1 MTRVRRA
8 LASLAGRAACASASA
23 RELGHSVPE
32 RALRRLGCL
41 NLRSS
46 RGATSPL
53 REFGAATTPAS
64 RKALGHATRWE
75 IRPATGTSWCPAGPV
90 RGVASSSG
98 SRRAAEDESASHG
111 ARVAT
116 SRLGAEEA
124 ESSTS
129 PSTAVDISDANDPSL
144 RFYGAPA
151 DYAGVTVRSSINWP
165 LPLDEIA
172 KLNPKLAL
180 AMGASEA
187 RVAENNKRRP
197 KLDAVTSGRGGKHS
211 ASATNR
217 YADDVVDSS
226 VVDPEE
232 ARVLASL
239 WEEDRRD
246 AEERDTELDA
256 FRTKRAH
263 EKQSEIEKKNA
274 QLSGRKNAPYAPRA
288 VGADAVRK
296 AREEADAQLARV
308 ERDAARKLLAEKWEA
323 AVKNGDVSSLL
334 PKPGSKPGVTPRVYN
349 ALKKQMLRKSDRA
362 TMAKH
367 VSAELSAA
375 ALRRLKVA
383 DLRRACDVLGVPS
396 AGDKK
401 LLVEMLKAHFDEAE
415 RLFAREF
422 VEKIVD
428 LDKEVAARKGKA
440 RRLAEAERRG
450 SPRAPRREAAAR
462 DRGDAAAAAAAA
474 GAAARE
480 GAAGK
485 RRIGERA
492 SARAARAA
500 ARLRGWDDDDAAE
513 AAAEA
518 AEADDDGL
526 ERLEEEDVF
535 FSEEEAD
542 SEDDSEDDEAT
553 DPDDLTPTA
562 SGRMPY
568 ATAFEPEELVDLLL
582 KAKGADVTT
591 IPVHE
596 KCGWADH
603 FVVATARSPRHIRA
617 LAGAVL
623 HAVKQRVRFVVGTSL
638 RPSIEG
644 ADSVET
650 GEAGDDHWMLVDA
663 GSVVVHVF
671 SAEARERYDL
681 EGLWA
686 PGVALARRNPTDAA
700 ATMTI
705 DTIRVSDDS
714 DDHLNDDDGVL
725 HDGVRL
731 TRNKTNG
738 ENDEDVLELDLASMR
753 DLDAYDDEYLAPPD
767 WDASLTELEE
777 RRVEKNS
784 ASGDG
789 ARGRASSSSS
799 SSFGKRGVALD
810 DEGE

>member
-1 MTRVRRA
+1 
-8 LASLAGRAACASASA
+8 
-23 RELGHSVPE
+23 
-32 RALRRLGCL
+32 
-41 NLRSS
+41 
-46 RGATSPL
+46 
-53 REFGAATTPAS
+53 
-64 RKALGHATRWE
+64 
-75 IRPATGTSWCPAGPV
+75 
-90 RGVASSSG
+90 
-98 SRRAAEDESASHG
+98 
-111 ARVAT
+111 
-116 SRLGAEEA
+116 
-124 ESSTS
+124 
-129 PSTAVDISDANDPSL
+129 
-144 RFYGAPA
+144 
-151 DYAGVTVRSSINWP
+151 
-165 LPLDEIA
+165 
-172 KLNPKLAL
+172 
-180 AMGASEA
+180 
-187 RVAENNKRRP
+187 
-197 KLDAVTSGRGGKHS
+197 
-211 ASATNR
+211 
-217 YADDVVDSS
+217 
-226 VVDPEE
+226 
-232 ARVLASL
+232 
-239 WEEDRRD
+239 
-246 AEERDTELDA
+246 
-256 FRTKRAH
+256 
-263 EKQSEIEKKNA
+263 
-274 QLSGRKNAPYAPRA
+274 
-288 VGADAVRK
+288 
-296 AREEADAQLARV
+296 
-308 ERDAARKLLAEKWEA
+308 
-323 AVKNGDVSSLL
+323 
-334 PKPGSKPGVTPRVYN
+334 
-349 ALKKQMLRKSDRA
+349 
-362 TMAKH
+362 
-367 VSAELSAA
+367 
-375 ALRRLKVA
+375 
-383 DLRRACDVLGVPS
+383 
-396 AGDKK
+396 
-401 LLVEMLKAHFDEAE
+401 
-415 RLFAREF
+415 
-422 VEKIVD
+422 VD

-535 FSEEEAD
+535 FSAEEAD
-542 SEDDSEDDEAT
+542 FEDDSEDDEAT

-767 WDASLTELEE
+767 WDASLTDLEE
-777 RRVEKNS
+777 RRVKKNI

-789 ARGRASSSSS
+789 ARGRVSSSSSS

-810 DEGE
+810 DEVE